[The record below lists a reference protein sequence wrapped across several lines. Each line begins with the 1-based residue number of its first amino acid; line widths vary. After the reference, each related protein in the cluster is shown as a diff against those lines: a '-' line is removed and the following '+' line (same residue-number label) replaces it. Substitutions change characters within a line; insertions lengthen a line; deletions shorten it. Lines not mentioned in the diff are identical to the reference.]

1 MKPTN
6 PMAQLEQWKK
16 NNEQGKINQFVNE
29 MNQTK
34 IGLVK
39 GNKLNIEPVKNAIKN
54 CERNC
59 ETAKRSKTQRTLDNT
74 GFIKGNCETGCEF
87 AKAQNDSVKNA
98 NQSKI
103 GSVKSAVKLKF
114 EKNQSA
120 NLHSVE
126 NTQGNEHRETKNKY
140 QGKLSFTPLAFEYAQ
155 LSRQFK
161 LILDSNQRCLEV
173 YPDDFHHK
181 LKMRGECVDLV
192 GRLKGGGKLFND
204 LAKSANLNAEQ
215 TALLKSFNQ
224 LNGYLIFKFSEVA
237 KQIDELNLER
247 GTLEFIAG

>member
-6 PMAQLEQWKK
+6 PMAQLQQWKA
-16 NNEQGKINQFVNE
+16 NNTKKLVSDGGVSVNGAHP
-29 MNQTK
+29 NALK
-34 IGLVK
+34 
-39 GNKLNIEPVKNAIKN
+39 IEPVKSAIKN

-59 ETAKRSKTQRTLDNT
+59 ETAKRNKTQLTLDNT
-74 GFIKGNCETGCEF
+74 GFIKRNCETGCEF
-87 AKAQNDSVKNA
+87 AKVQNDSVKNA

-103 GSVKSAVKLKF
+103 GSVK
-114 EKNQSA
+114 
-120 NLHSVE
+120 

-140 QGKLSFTPLAFEYAQ
+140 QGKLSFNPLAFEYAQ

-161 LILDSNQRCLEV
+161 LIHDSNRKCLEV

-192 GRLKGGGKLFND
+192 ERLKGGGKLFND
-204 LAKSANLNAEQ
+204 LAKGTNLNTEQ

-247 GTLEFIAG
+247 VESIKLQGGSNE

>member
-6 PMAQLEQWKK
+6 PMAQLQQWKK
-16 NNEQGKINQFVNE
+16 NTTGRRNFAS
-29 MNQTK
+29 T
-34 IGLVK
+34 
-39 GNKLNIEPVKNAIKN
+39 NKPQIEPVKSAVKLKFEKN

-87 AKAQNDSVKNA
+87 AKIQNDSVKNA

-103 GSVKSAVKLKF
+103 GTVK
-114 EKNQSA
+114 
-120 NLHSVE
+120 

-140 QGKLSFTPLAFEYAQ
+140 QGKLSFNPLAFEYAQ

-161 LILDSNQRCLEV
+161 LIHDSNRKCLEV

-192 GRLKGGGKLFND
+192 DRLKGGGKLFND
-204 LAKSANLNAEQ
+204 LAKGTNLNTEQ

-247 GTLEFIAG
+247 VESIKLQGGSNE

>member
-1 MKPTN
+1 
-6 PMAQLEQWKK
+6 MAQLEQWKK

-39 GNKLNIEPVKNAIKN
+39 GNKLNIEPVKSAIKN

-87 AKAQNDSVKNA
+87 AKAQKAD
-98 NQSKI
+98 
-103 GSVKSAVKLKF
+103 
-114 EKNQSA
+114 
-120 NLHSVE
+120 LHSAQK
-126 NTQGNEHRETKNKY
+126 TQQEAQGREKRKY
-140 QGKLSFTPLAFEYAQ
+140 QGKLFINPLVAEYSQ
-155 LSRQFK
+155 LTRQFK
-161 LILDSNQRCLEV
+161 LIHDSNRKCLEV

-192 GRLKGGGKLFND
+192 DRLKGGGKLFND

-224 LNGYLIFKFSEVA
+224 VNGYLIYKFSEVMA
-237 KQIDELNLER
+237 QIELLQIEYIE
-247 GTLEFIAG
+247 LQKK